1 MTEQT
6 LATLVVFGALLVFAA
21 VVIFGGFALTTD
33 QLRQAI
39 P

>member
-1 MTEQT
+1 MNEQT
-6 LATLVVFGALLVFAA
+6 LASLVVLGALLVFAV

-39 P
+39 R